1 MVLAQTSI
9 LAYRTMDRAKMN
21 ALQTEIYNLIKECN
35 ALSNRDIARILNR
48 EICTVTGRVN
58 ELQKMGL
65 VRSWAKKKDPVTNH
79 TVSIWEVCA

>member
-1 MVLAQTSI
+1 MALAQTSI

-65 VRSWAKKKDPVTNH
+65 VRSWAKKRDPVTNH

>member
-1 MVLAQTSI
+1 MLAQTSI
-9 LAYRTMDRAKMN
+9 LAYRSMDRAKMN

>member
-1 MVLAQTSI
+1 MTVAQTSI
-9 LAYRTMDRAKMN
+9 LSYYKMDRAKMN
-21 ALQTEIYNLIKECN
+21 ALQSEIYNLIKECN
-35 ALSNRDIARILNR
+35 CLSNRDIARILNR

-65 VRSWAKKKDPVTNH
+65 VRSWAKKRDPVTNH